1 MWLNRP
7 ICFVFD
13 YITHQLYVVGIHAA
27 GYIDYLDGKRK
38 SSLPKLTH
46 SSRIQVIMHY
56 RLPLTLSRE
65 SGESLSG
72 FPVVGIENQSLIQLH
87 HCINYTC
94 YTCLHKL
101 TYAYQNRSCYQ
112 QVKHFP
118 FTPSS
123 DNTLLWSAQ
132 SILYV
137 SLIFQ
142 PLYQYLVHL
151 VQNRL
156 V

>member
-65 SGESLSG
+65 WRKSIRIPRCWHSKPIINTVTSLY
-72 FPVVGIENQSLIQLH
+72 QLH
-87 HCINYTC
+87 
-94 YTCLHKL
+94 L
-101 TYAYQNRSCYQ
+101 
-112 QVKHFP
+112 
-118 FTPSS
+118 
-123 DNTLLWSAQ
+123 
-132 SILYV
+132 LYV
-137 SLIFQ
+137 ST
-142 PLYQYLVHL
+142 
-151 VQNRL
+151 
-156 V
+156 